1 MLPGEFAQCNYLS
14 GLINDLARAIWRWTE
29 KNTGEKNLPNSS
41 LLEKDPPISLS
52 SDIINCVDTV

>member
-1 MLPGEFAQCNYLS
+1 MQLSFRLDKRPGES
-14 GLINDLARAIWRWTE
+14 HLALDGKKKTL
-29 KNTGEKNLPNSS
+29 GEKNLPNSS